1 MNGYMNKNIKNT
13 FSNLRP
19 SDECIE
25 RIMEM
30 PKENKRKINF
40 KPALA
45 LVAVAAIVVAGAF
58 GGFAISAKLNPV
70 VDTAKTTNS
79 VPKADNFFAIT
90 AYAYDEK
97 GEPKKVELKDDKLV
111 KTDVRISFK
120 KTDVATTGSDCE
132 VHTKSDNGFIVD
144 GENIESVSYYAK
156 GGSFSYAK
164 RAAEN
169 SFVVEREC
177 GDFDDSHYV
186 PYASQLTIKPMEN
199 KVNEYLEIYYNPDEA
214 VDVLLKTKDTDYT
227 KLPGDEIS
235 IKVVYK
241 DGTYGERNIK
251 TSFDKD
257 GYVLMK
263 VVQ

>member
-1 MNGYMNKNIKNT
+1 MNKNIKNT
-13 FSNLRP
+13 FLNLRP

-25 RIMEM
+25 RIMKM
-30 PKENKRKINF
+30 PKESKRKINF
-40 KPALA
+40 KPAFA
-45 LVAVAAIVVAGAF
+45 LVAVVAIVVAGAF
-58 GGFAISAKLNPV
+58 GGSAISAKLNPTV
-70 VDTAKTTNS
+70 IPQTTTNAI
-79 VPKADNFFAIT
+79 KTNNFFTIT
-90 AYAYDEK
+90 AYAGDENGK
-97 GEPKKVELKDDKLV
+97 PKRVELKDDKLV
-111 KTDVRISFK
+111 KTDVRISFN

-169 SFVVEREC
+169 SFIVESEC
-177 GDFDDSHYV
+177 GDFDGSYYV

-199 KVNEYLEIYYNPDEA
+199 KVNEYLEIYYHPDEA
-214 VDVLLKTKDTDYT
+214 GDVLLKTKDTDYT

>member
-1 MNGYMNKNIKNT
+1 MSKRIKNT
-13 FSNLRP
+13 FSNIHP
-19 SDECIE
+19 SAECLE

-30 PKENKRKINF
+30 PKENKNKIKF

-45 LVAVAAIVVAGAF
+45 LVAVVAVVVAGAF
-58 GGFAISAKLNPV
+58 GGSAISAKLNPTV
-70 VDTAKTTNS
+70 IPQTTTNS
-79 VPKADNFFAIT
+79 VKENNFFAIT

-169 SFVVEREC
+169 SFIVESEC
-177 GDFDDSHYV
+177 GDFDDSHYI

-214 VDVLLKTKDTDYT
+214 GDVLLKTKDTDYT

-235 IKVVYK
+235 IRVVYK